1 MPGALDL
8 SKVNLP
14 AAGLLVAGVGAFV
27 WILRSNEMSRK
38 DRRAFGKAMLATGA
52 TAGAWWYA
60 DKAGYVASF
69 GKWLTPQIKR

>member
-1 MPGALDL
+1 MADA
-8 SKVNLP
+8 SKVNWP

-60 DKAGYVASF
+60 DKAGYLATAKAWMS
-69 GKWLTPQIKR
+69 PIPAR